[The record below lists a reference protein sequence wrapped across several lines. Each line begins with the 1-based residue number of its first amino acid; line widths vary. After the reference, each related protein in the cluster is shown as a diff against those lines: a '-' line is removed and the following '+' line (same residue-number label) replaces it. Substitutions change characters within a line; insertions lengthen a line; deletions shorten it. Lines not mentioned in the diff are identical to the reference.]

1 MIRCSPVRSAEAPTR
16 RARSFVAVLSLAAF
30 VAAAACQ
37 QSSPL
42 PAASSPKPADAA
54 VAAAAPPPAPAA
66 PATPP
71 AIPKDVQVGSG
82 AHGLVATEEERAT
95 HVGVAVLEAG
105 GNAVDAAV
113 ATAFALAVTHPVAGN
128 IGGGGFAVVRLA
140 DGKVVA
146 LDFRETAPGAASA
159 DMYIDKKP
167 PPRVAGHGAPFPPP
181 APAAK
186 PPMPGASLVGH
197 RASGVP
203 GSVAGLWAL
212 HKKYGTKPWADL
224 LAPAIALARDGF
236 EVTPQFAKSVA
247 DSATTFAMFP
257 GSAALFL
264 PAGVA
269 PAAGS
274 TWKAP
279 DLADTLERI
288 AKQGPED
295 FYTGKTAD
303 LLVAEM
309 KRGGGLISKKDLAGY
324 KVEWREPIAF
334 DYRGY
339 HIYSMPPP
347 SSGGVVLAML
357 AQMLGGD
364 DLHALGWH
372 SAQAVHLVA
381 EAIRRAYAARNEFLA
396 DPRFMKLPIATLLAP
411 EHAAALRKTIDPARA
426 TPSKE
431 TPLLVEGV
439 HTTHFAVVD
448 AQGGMVALTYTLNA
462 AYGSRVVVTGAGF
475 LMNDEMDDFATQ
487 PGVPN
492 AYGLV
497 QGAINKIAPGKR
509 MLSSMSPTIVVDAKG
524 QPFAAFG
531 AQGGSRIITA
541 VWQVMSN
548 VIDYGMDVGEA
559 VGARRFHH
567 QHIPDAI
574 FVEAGAL
581 TPEVE
586 KTLAGY
592 GHKLLPAQG
601 PLGVAPAIVRKG
613 DSWTGAADPRKNG
626 LALGY

>member
-1 MIRCSPVRSAEAPTR
+1 MIRFAPLR
-16 RARSFVAVLSLAAF
+16 GAQRARFPVAALSLAAL

-37 QSSPL
+37 QTSPP
-42 PAASSPKPADAA
+42 PAASSSKLADAA
-54 VAAAAPPPAPAA
+54 AVAPPAKPAAPAA
-66 PATPP
+66 PA

-95 HVGVAVLEAG
+95 RVGVDVLEAG
-105 GNAVDAAV
+105 GNAIDAAV

-128 IGGGGFAVVRLA
+128 IGGGGFAVVRLP

-146 LDFRETAPGAASA
+146 LDFRETAPAAATA
-159 DMYIDKKP
+159 DMYIDKK
-167 PPRVAGHGAPFPPP
+167 AAKGA

-186 PPMPGASLVGH
+186 PPMPGPSLIGH

-212 HKKYGTKPWADL
+212 HKKYGSKPWADL
-224 LAPAIALARDGF
+224 LAPAITLARDGF
-236 EVTPQFAKSVA
+236 EVSPQFAKSVA
-247 DSATTFAMFP
+247 DAATTFAMFP

-264 PAGVA
+264 PGGAA
-269 PAAGS
+269 PTAGS
-274 TWKAP
+274 TWKVP
-279 DLADTLERI
+279 ELADTLERL

-295 FYTGKTAD
+295 FYSGKTAD

-309 KRGGGLISKKDLAGY
+309 KRGGGLITKKDLAGY

-339 HIYSMPPP
+339 HVYSMPPP
-347 SSGGVVLAML
+347 SSGGIVLAML

-372 SAQAVHLVA
+372 SAPAVHLVA

-396 DPRFMKLPIATLLAP
+396 DPKFMKLPVAKLLAP
-411 EHAAALRKTIDPARA
+411 EHAAALRKTIDPAKA

-431 TPLLVEGV
+431 TPMLIEGV

-448 AQGGMVALTYTLNA
+448 EQGGMVALTYTLNA
-462 AYGSRVVVTGAGF
+462 GYGSRVVVTGAGF

-497 QGAINKIAPGKR
+497 QGDINKIAPGKR

-548 VIDYGMDVGEA
+548 VIDYGMDVGAA

-574 FVEAGAL
+574 FVEAGAFA
-581 TPEVE
+581 PDVAQA
-586 KTLAGY
+586 LAGY

-613 DSWTGAADPRKNG
+613 DTWTGAADPRKNG